1 MRRDYDD
8 YGKGFDDV
16 YPSGYVWN
24 MPNWRSG
31 GPVRRKGR
39 MIESFENLISMLD
52 YVMSSK
58 KKRHI
63 VGGVLLSVS
72 MLFGG
77 LAITAMTVNTEED
90 KQDEDE

>member
-8 YGKGFDDV
+8 YSEGFDNV
-16 YPSGYVWN
+16 YTSGYVGY
-24 MPNWRSG
+24 MPGWRNG
-31 GPVRRKGR
+31 RFVRRKR
-39 MIESFENLISMLD
+39 SMIEGFENLISMLD
-52 YVMSSK
+52 YVMSSR

-77 LAITAMTVNTEED
+77 LAITAMTVQTEEED
-90 KQDEDE
+90 QDEE